1 MREVKKM
8 KNEFTV
14 FDLKQASMVYGRYAL
29 LASVL
34 GFILLFNLFPTYHI
48 IPPME
53 GKASVLPVTV
63 EPPDPLINPVVPR
76 AISKPSIPIPA
87 EDPKEIENVLIP
99 PDSTL
104 FERFG
109 QEDPNAIPAPGT
121 FIAVERFPELIYGP
135 PPEYPEIARAAGIEG
150 KVYLQIFVGKDG
162 KPRKIIVVKS
172 DITEDCEN
180 AAVTAAWTYRF
191 EPAMQ
196 RDKPVGVWVSMPI
209 TFKLK

>member
-1 MREVKKM
+1 MREVSEMKK
-8 KNEFTV
+8 EVTV
-14 FDLKQASMVYGRYAL
+14 LDLKQASVVYGRYAL

-34 GFILLFNLFPTYHI
+34 GFILLFYLFPAYHI
-48 IPPME
+48 VPPTL
-53 GKASVLPVTV
+53 KKSVESIIV
-63 EPPDPLINPVVPR
+63 EPPDPLLNPVVPK
-76 AISKPSIPIPA
+76 AISKPSIPVPT

-109 QEDPNAIPAPGT
+109 QEDPNAIPDPGT
-121 FIAVERFPELIYGP
+121 FIAVERYPSLIYGP
-135 PPEYPEIARAAGIEG
+135 PPEYPDIARAAGIEG
-150 KVYLQIFVGKDG
+150 KVFLQIFVGKDG

-172 DITEDCEN
+172 DVTEDCN
-180 AAVTAAWTYRF
+180 SAAVDAAWTYRF